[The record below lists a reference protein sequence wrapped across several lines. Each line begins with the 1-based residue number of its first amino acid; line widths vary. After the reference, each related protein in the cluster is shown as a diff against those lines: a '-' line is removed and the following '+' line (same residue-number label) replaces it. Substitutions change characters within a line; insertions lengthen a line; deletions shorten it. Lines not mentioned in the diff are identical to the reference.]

1 MPLPSA
7 FIDMDEEDM
16 GMMQNEGLGEDMNMD
31 EALQTGNGRPIT
43 VARLDTNKEGEKPMT
58 DSEYMAQ
65 SKTFAGASQ
74 SQATAAEES
83 EDEEW
88 SFMSKLKS
96 LKNKLVNKVSSKFKS
111 QHVDPAEEAKEESDG
126 LPSDD
131 EFYVDPPEYGDQ
143 FMACKPWIGAIK
155 EPDVV
160 PAINPAIPDQQYEI
174 DFVHG
179 YKSDLTRQN
188 LYYNNNQQC
197 VYMTAA
203 LGIILDTETR
213 T

>member
-1 MPLPSA
+1 MGALSA
-7 FIDMDEEDM
+7 LGASMKDDGM
-16 GMMQNEGLGEDMNMD
+16 G
-31 EALQTGNGRPIT
+31 EASQTGNGQRIT
-43 VARLDTNKEGEKPMT
+43 VARLDTNKEGERPMT

-65 SKTFAGASQ
+65 SKTFAGGASQ

-96 LKNKLVNKVSSKFKS
+96 LKNKLVNKVTSKFKS

>member
-16 GMMQNEGLGEDMNMD
+16 GMMQNEGLGVDMD